1 MTTATRIIFSPVV
14 SSNPARTII
23 NQFTLRSKIKKILKD
38 HTIDG
43 ASITKNTGIWKGDF
57 ENSFTLYLIGITKA
71 TGKSLA
77 SKIKKLFNQDSV
89 ILETVKQDIKFI

>member
-38 HTIDG
+38 HAIDG
-43 ASITKNTGIWKGDF
+43 ASITKNTGIWRR
-57 ENSFTLYLIGITKA
+57 LYCKMCIRRTEASQISSLNPAIGEAIA
-71 TGKSLA
+71 Y
-77 SKIKKLFNQDSV
+77 QDNM
-89 ILETVKQDIKFI
+89 IIQ